1 MIKWY
6 TAHPK
11 IVGNKAKGRISK
23 RVFRENK
30 ARQIFLKTNISYSL
44 TRTRSLSIPLE
55 NINVLFLYPLRFSDV
70 FRGYRK
76 RTYACQGVF
85 SENLAYFVFLKHLFW
100 DPLFCLIINEIS
112 IEILSC
118 LSSAIINIYFKEDNN
133 TFLFSSCN
141 DSSYFIYSHK
151 YITRAWRPK
160 KVFRIMETSIFII
173 SFSKCIYTLLWYA
186 TCFQAIKLYWA

>member
-76 RTYACQGVF
+76 RTHAYQGVF
-85 SENLAYFVFLKHLFW
+85 SEKFVFRKIW
-100 DPLFCLIINEIS
+100 R
-112 IEILSC
+112 
-118 LSSAIINIYFKEDNN
+118 
-133 TFLFSSCN
+133 TLFSWN
-141 DSSYFIYSHK
+141 
-151 YITRAWRPK
+151 
-160 KVFRIMETSIFII
+160 
-173 SFSKCIYTLLWYA
+173 
-186 TCFQAIKLYWA
+186 TCFEIRSFVLLSTKYQLKFWVAYQVLS

>member
-76 RTYACQGVF
+76 RTYAYQGVF
-85 SENLAYFVFLKHLFW
+85 SEKFVFRKIWRTLFSW
-100 DPLFCLIINEIS
+100 NTCFEIS
-112 IEILSC
+112 S
-118 LSSAIINIYFKEDNN
+118 FG
-133 TFLFSSCN
+133 LFST
-141 DSSYFIYSHK
+141 K
-151 YITRAWRPK
+151 YQLKFWVAYQ
-160 KVFRIMETSIFII
+160 VLS
-173 SFSKCIYTLLWYA
+173 
-186 TCFQAIKLYWA
+186 

>member
-55 NINVLFLYPLRFSDV
+55 NINVLFLYPLRFSDF

-76 RTYACQGVF
+76 RTYAYQGVF
-85 SENLAYFVFLKHLFW
+85 SEKFVFRKIW
-100 DPLFCLIINEIS
+100 R
-112 IEILSC
+112 
-118 LSSAIINIYFKEDNN
+118 
-133 TFLFSSCN
+133 TLFSWN
-141 DSSYFIYSHK
+141 
-151 YITRAWRPK
+151 
-160 KVFRIMETSIFII
+160 
-173 SFSKCIYTLLWYA
+173 
-186 TCFQAIKLYWA
+186 TCFEIRSFVLLSTKYQLKFWVAYQVLS